1 MKEKIT
7 LALEHA
13 LELINTELA
22 TNGHPDNIDL
32 EQMSY
37 SIEDMITELDFMDDF
52 EKFDEE

>member
-1 MKEKIT
+1 MKEQIT
-7 LALEHA
+7 SALELA
-13 LELINTELA
+13 LELINTELE

-37 SIEDMITELDFMDDF
+37 SIEDMITELDFMDGF

>member
-1 MKEKIT
+1 MKEEIT
-7 LALEHA
+7 IALEHA

-37 SIEDMITELDFMDDF
+37 NIDDMITELDFIDSF